1 MTPAD
6 IDSVHS
12 AGHLCVSYGTQ
23 KLPAPLQPML
33 HSTPSEYMK
42 SLSVERQRLLAHC
55 IPAPQHIW
63 ATVKTFYQ
71 LTILSYSPQNAIET
85 ATDGGLKNRLGTF
98 GWVMTGA
105 NTHFLSG
112 AGPVDG
118 DPETS
123 SSTRSEWF
131 GYAAL
136 LEGLLMIATL
146 HPPHLVRGPIPV
158 HTWIDNK
165 AVADHIIEFLDP
177 TFIPSRAYPHDADII
192 SHIQWLWKQLPLFTF
207 SAGWV
212 QSHQDKQGQI
222 QLSKLQ
228 NNAQLN
234 VLADGLATEYYNHG
248 LHRPLHQPHFY
259 PSTKVSLVV
268 NKQRATA
275 QYYDIIRFHI
285 NGTKHKLFLQSSR
298 PGWNT
303 ERVWSS
309 IDMEGLGI
317 AFKTLSKPLQH
328 KHCKMMHGWWNTGH
342 QRATITPDSNSCCP
356 IYSDPDETTEHILR
370 CNAPSAGK
378 IRYLALP
385 TLKAAGKRIGLT
397 SVTWDI
403 LFRGI

>member
-1 MTPAD
+1 MP
-6 IDSVHS
+6 
-12 AGHLCVSYGTQ
+12 
-23 KLPAPLQPML
+23 P
-33 HSTPSEYMK
+33 STPSEYRK

-55 IPAPQHIW
+55 IPAPQHTW

-85 ATDGGLKNRLGTF
+85 ATDGLKNRLGTF

-136 LEGLLMIATL
+136 FLEGLLMIATL
-146 HPPHLVRGPIPV
+146 YPPHLVRGPIPV

-177 TFIPSRAYPHDADII
+177 TFLPSRAYPHDADII

-222 QLSKLQ
+222 QLSTLQ
-228 NNAQLN
+228 TNAQLTN

-248 LHRPLHQPHFY
+248 IHRPSHQPHFY
-259 PSTKVSLVV
+259 PSTKVSIVV
-268 NKQRATA
+268 NTKQRATA
-275 QYYDIIRFHI
+275 QY
-285 NGTKHKLFLQSSR
+285 
-298 PGWNT
+298 
-303 ERVWSS
+303 
-309 IDMEGLGI
+309 
-317 AFKTLSKPLQH
+317 
-328 KHCKMMHGWWNTGH
+328 
-342 QRATITPDSNSCCP
+342 
-356 IYSDPDETTEHILR
+356 
-370 CNAPSAGK
+370 
-378 IRYLALP
+378 
-385 TLKAAGKRIGLT
+385 
-397 SVTWDI
+397 
-403 LFRGI
+403 